1 MFIIKNS
8 FGVMLEGFQME
19 EIEVT
24 YTAHFWATFSLP
36 PPTDYYKKSI
46 KELEANF
53 GIPIETQFELVNK

>member
-1 MFIIKNS
+1 MVI
-8 FGVMLEGFQME
+8 LDGFQKE
-19 EIEVT
+19 EIDVT
-24 YTAHFWATFSLP
+24 YNAHFWATFSLP